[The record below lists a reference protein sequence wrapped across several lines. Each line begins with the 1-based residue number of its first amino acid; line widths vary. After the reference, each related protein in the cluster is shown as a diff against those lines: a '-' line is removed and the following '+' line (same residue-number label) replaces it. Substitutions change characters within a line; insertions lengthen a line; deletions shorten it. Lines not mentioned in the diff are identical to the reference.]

1 MGVIV
6 MAMILAMVVEG
17 VMPDGTLVAG
27 CVGVVRA
34 GRHRPV
40 NLRPSF
46 WQTIGSVLNP

>member
-6 MAMILAMVVEG
+6 MAMILAMVIEG
-17 VMPDGTLVAG
+17 VMRDGTLVTG

-40 NLRPSF
+40 NLRPPF
-46 WQTIGSVLNP
+46 WQTIGGVLNP